1 MNKRKIYYTLH
12 SGKNSKLKYYIL
24 SYLSIYTPHWLKAW
38 NRRRILKSLD
48 KREDKA
54 YILDR
59 VNYYNQLTSA
69 DFQP

>member
-1 MNKRKIYYTLH
+1 
-12 SGKNSKLKYYIL
+12 
-24 SYLSIYTPHWLKAW
+24 
-38 NRRRILKSLD
+38 LKSLD

-69 DFQP
+69 DFQPEKFQEKSLMLKDQLMTGQKFTILIHIATPRVSL